1 MLLQKQLGDSFFA
14 PGLITNGSQADSIA
28 DIARGYS
35 SQKAAAW
42 DNTFEEV
49 LINQLFGNLDLTAL
63 NIQRAR
69 DWGIT
74 GKEAIKKKTMIITNL
89 RKIGKYSD

>member
-1 MLLQKQLGDSFFA
+1 MNVNYLFLLQKQLGKSFFA
-14 PGLITNGSQADSIA
+14 PGLVTNGSQADSVA

-42 DNTFEEV
+42 DNTFDEV
-49 LINQLFGNLDLTAL
+49 LINQLFGDLDLTAL

-69 DWGIT
+69 EWGIS
-74 GKEAIKKKTMIITNL
+74 GKEGI
-89 RKIGKYSD
+89 